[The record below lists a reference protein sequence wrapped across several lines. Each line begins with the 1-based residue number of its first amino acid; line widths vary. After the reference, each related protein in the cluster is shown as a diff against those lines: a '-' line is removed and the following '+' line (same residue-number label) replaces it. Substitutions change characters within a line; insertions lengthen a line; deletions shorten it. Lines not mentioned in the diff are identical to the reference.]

1 MHRSK
6 NMALGL
12 VVCSLL
18 WGPGAFGFGFGD
30 VVERARLLA
39 QESYRDTKEQVPQW
53 MLDMTYDEWRDIRF
67 RPERSLWRDQNLPFE
82 VQFFH
87 LGLYYPRPVSV
98 NVVDA
103 GRVEHVR
110 FAPALFDYGKNQFA
124 DRIPE
129 DVGFA
134 GFRVHYPIKTPSYKD
149 EVIVFLGASYFR
161 ALGRDQIYGL
171 SARGLAINT
180 VEPEGE
186 EFPYFTEFWLLR
198 PASDA
203 TTLTIFALM
212 DSPSV
217 TGAYQF
223 FVVPG
228 VQTRVDIEAHLFFR
242 EAVKKVGFAPLTS
255 MFFHGENTPRCFN
268 DFRPEVHDSDGLLLF
283 SRTGEWLWRPLDNPK
298 SIHVSAFQLPNPR
311 GFGLLQRDRD
321 FEHYQDLE
329 ARSELRPS
337 AWQEVYGNWGEG
349 WVELVELPT
358 DSDIHD
364 NIVAYWRPRQP
375 PGKGD
380 QVQLRYTLF
389 WYGDD
394 PTRPP
399 GGRVIATRQERTK
412 EGFQRFVVDFG
423 SPTLERLEATEPPE
437 GVVTVASG
445 PDTGEIVE
453 QHLIKNPV
461 NRTWRLGF
469 QVRPAGTRPVELRA
483 FLRRGNDV
491 LTETWSYTH
500 LP

>member
-1 MHRSK
+1 MRRSV
-6 NMALGL
+6 AAVLSLIVTLGL
-12 VVCSLL
+12 FVRET
-18 WGPGAFGFGFGD
+18 GAFSFSD
-30 VVERARLLA
+30 VVQKAQALA
-39 QESYRDTKEQVPQW
+39 KESYHDTKDRVPQW

-67 RPERSLWRDQNLPFE
+67 RTDRSLWRDQNLPFE

-87 LGLYYPRPVSV
+87 LGLYYPRPVSI

-110 FAPALFDYGKNQFA
+110 FSPTLFDYGRNTFA

-129 DVGFA
+129 DIGFA
-134 GFRVHYPIKTPSYKD
+134 GFRVHYPIKTATYKD

-161 ALGRDQIYGL
+161 AVGRDQVYGL

-186 EFPYFTEFWLLR
+186 EFPYFTEFWLER
-198 PASDA
+198 PTPQA
-203 TTLTIFALM
+203 TTLTLYALM

-217 TGAYQF
+217 TGAFYF

-228 VQTRVDIEAHLFFR
+228 TETRVDVEAHLFFR
-242 EAVKKVGFAPLTS
+242 SDVKKLGLAPLTS
-255 MFFHGENTPRCFN
+255 MFFHGENTARCFN

-283 SRTGEWLWRPLDNPK
+283 SRTGEWLWRPLDNPTRV
-298 SIHVSAFQLPNPR
+298 HVSAFELKDPR

-337 AWQEVYGNWGEG
+337 VWQEVYGNWGEG

-364 NIVAYWRPRQP
+364 NIVAYWRPRRAP
-375 PGKGD
+375 RKGD
-380 QVQLRYTLF
+380 RLELRYTIF
-389 WYGDD
+389 WYGEDRR
-394 PTRPP
+394 RPP
-399 GGRVIATRQERTK
+399 GGRVVATRQERTK
-412 EGFQRFVVDFG
+412 EGWQRFVVDFAG
-423 SPTLERLEATEPPE
+423 ETLCRLDAAHPPE
-437 GVVTVASG
+437 AVLTVASG
-445 PDTGEIVE
+445 PETGEIVE
-453 QHLIKNPV
+453 HHVVKNPV
-461 NRTWRLGF
+461 NETWRLSF
-469 QVRPAGTRPVELRA
+469 QLRTSGVRPVDLRA
-483 FLRRGNDV
+483 FLRRGDDV
-491 LTETWSYTH
+491 LTETWSYTY